1 MAKDPTPKKRFS
13 ILFPKD
19 IAIIIEDAVTKRGED
34 KSSLIRRAVYKELD
48 SLGILPNFYKKV
60 LYNAKSEITW
70 KTR

>member
-48 SLGILPNFYKKV
+48 SLGVLPDFYKKV
-60 LYNAKSEITW
+60 LYDVNSQV
-70 KTR
+70 R

>member
-1 MAKDPTPKKRFS
+1 MTKDPTPKKRFS

-48 SLGILPNFYKKV
+48 SLGVLPDFYKKV
-60 LYNAKSEITW
+60 LYDVNSQV
-70 KTR
+70 R